1 MQTNQSPKS
10 DNGLSKGQNAVAEE
24 MSIIYIISV
33 FARELPG
40 YFIFG
45 WIFMPVTLLLLL
57 LIVYF
62 RIQLSKGESEFGQKE
77 WVGRQNFSF
86 NSLLSGLYY

>member
-1 MQTNQSPKS
+1 
-10 DNGLSKGQNAVAEE
+10 

-57 LIVYF
+57 LIAYF
-62 RIQLSKGESEFGQKE
+62 RIQLSKVDQELAMLYDPRNTLPKYDVDQQKL
-77 WVGRQNFSF
+77 WRSRKKANKHGN
-86 NSLLSGLYY
+86 

>member
-10 DNGLSKGQNAVAEE
+10 DNGLSKGQNAAALE
-24 MSIIYIISV
+24 MSIFYIISV

-57 LIVYF
+57 LIAYF
-62 RIQLSKGESEFGQKE
+62 RIQLSKEKIPLTVQCPKE
-77 WVGRQNFSF
+77 G
-86 NSLLSGLYY
+86 NSHKCPEWDS

>member
-1 MQTNQSPKS
+1 
-10 DNGLSKGQNAVAEE
+10 

-62 RIQLSKGESEFGQKE
+62 RIQLSKVDKELAMLYDPRNTLPNYDINQQKT
-77 WVGRQNFSF
+77 WRSRKNA
-86 NSLLSGLYY
+86 NK